1 MAELAYQIL
10 PTINQVEVGNYSVFY
25 REAGPAN
32 APTLLLL
39 HGFPSSSFLFRHMI
53 PLLALTYHVIAPDFP
68 GFGFTK
74 SPANFPHTFD
84 NIADV
89 MEGFLDALN
98 IQEFAEYII
107 DYGAPVG
114 LRLAVRRPHAVK
126 AIVSQNG
133 NAYLEGIGPGF
144 DAIRTYWA
152 SGSQSDRDALIPFFT
167 LNATE
172 GQYTTG
178 TKNPDTLE
186 PESWWLDYALM
197 NDQPGN
203 IDIQLDYFFDYQNNV
218 AQYPQYQKY
227 FRQSQV
233 PLLAVWGENDQF
245 FIPAG
250 AKAFKRDLQHAEIHL
265 IDAGHFALI
274 SNLKDILHFMLPF
287 LHKTLGSGAHHY

>member
-1 MAELAYQIL
+1 MSELAYQIL
-10 PTINQVEVGNYSVFY
+10 PTVNQVEVGNYSVFY
-25 REAGPAN
+25 REAGPLN

-53 PLLALTYHVIAPDFP
+53 PILALTYHVIAPDFP

-84 NIADV
+84 NIANV
-89 MEGFLDALN
+89 MEGFLDALD

-133 NAYLEGIGPGF
+133 NAYLDGLGPGF
-144 DAIRTYWA
+144 GAIRSYWA
-152 SGSQSDRDALIPFFT
+152 SGSQSDRDALLPFFT

-172 GQYTTG
+172 SQYTTG
-178 TKNPDTLE
+178 TKNPESLE

-197 NDQPGN
+197 NDQLGN
-203 IDIQLDYFFDYQNNV
+203 IDIQLDYLFDYQTNV
-218 AQYPQYQKY
+218 AQYPQYQQY
-227 FRQSQV
+227 LRQSQV
-233 PLLAVWGENDQF
+233 PLLAVWGKNDQF
-245 FIPAG
+245 FLPAG
-250 AKAFKRDLQHAEIHL
+250 AEAYKRDLPHAEIHL

-274 SNLKDILHFMLPF
+274 SNLRDIVHYMLPF
-287 LHKTLGSGAHHY
+287 LYKNLKSGKHH

>member
-10 PTINQVEVGNYSVFY
+10 PAVHTVEVGNYSVFY
-25 REAGPAN
+25 REAGPPD

-39 HGFPSSSFLFRHMI
+39 HGFPSSSFLFRHLI
-53 PLLALTYHVIAPDFP
+53 PALALTYHVVAPDFP

-74 SPANFPHTFD
+74 IPTQFPHTFD

-133 NAYLEGIGPGF
+133 NAYVEGLGPGF

-152 SGSQSDRDALIPFFT
+152 SGSQADRDALIPFFT
-167 LNATE
+167 LNATAS
-172 GQYTTG
+172 QYTTG
-178 TKNPDTLE
+178 TKLPQSLE

-203 IDIQLDYFFDYQNNV
+203 TDVQLDYFFDYRNNV
-218 AQYPQYQKY
+218 AQYPQYQEY

-250 AKAFKRDLQHAEIHL
+250 AMAYKRDLPHAEIHL
-265 IDAGHFALI
+265 IDAGHFALV
-274 SNLKDILHFMLPF
+274 SNAKDILHYMLPF
-287 LHKTLGSGAHHY
+287 LQRNLGKGQH

>member
-1 MAELAYQIL
+1 MSELAYQIL
-10 PTINQVEVGNYSVFY
+10 PTVNQVEVGNYSVFY
-25 REAGPAN
+25 REAGPLN

-53 PLLALTYHVIAPDFP
+53 PILALTYHVIAPDFP

-133 NAYLEGIGPGF
+133 NSYLDGLGPGF
-144 DAIRTYWA
+144 GAIRSYWA
-152 SGSQSDRDALIPFFT
+152 SGSQS
-167 LNATE
+167 
-172 GQYTTG
+172 
-178 TKNPDTLE
+178 
-186 PESWWLDYALM
+186 
-197 NDQPGN
+197 
-203 IDIQLDYFFDYQNNV
+203 
-218 AQYPQYQKY
+218 
-227 FRQSQV
+227 
-233 PLLAVWGENDQF
+233 
-245 FIPAG
+245 
-250 AKAFKRDLQHAEIHL
+250 
-265 IDAGHFALI
+265 
-274 SNLKDILHFMLPF
+274 
-287 LHKTLGSGAHHY
+287 

>member
-1 MAELAYQIL
+1 MSELAYQIL
-10 PTINQVEVGNYSVFY
+10 PTVSQIDVGNYSVFY
-25 REAGPAN
+25 REAGPPN

-53 PLLALTYHVIAPDFP
+53 PILALTYHVIAPDFP

-89 MEGFLDALN
+89 MEGFLDALK
-98 IQEFAEYII
+98 IQEFSEYII

-133 NAYLEGIGPGF
+133 NAYVEGLGPGF

-172 GQYTTG
+172 SQYTTG
-178 TKNPDTLE
+178 TKNPAALE

-197 NDQPGN
+197 NDQAGN
-203 IDIQLDYFFDYQNNV
+203 IDIQLDYLYDYRTNV
-218 AQYPQYQKY
+218 AQYPQWQQYL
-227 FRQSQV
+227 RQSQV

-245 FIPAG
+245 FIPPG
-250 AKAFKRDLQHAEIHL
+250 AQAFKRDLPHAEIHL

-274 SNLKDILHFMLPF
+274 SNLKDIVHYMLPF
-287 LHKTLGSGAHHY
+287 LYKHLNVKHH

>member
-10 PTINQVEVGNYSVFY
+10 PTIHQVEVGNYSVFY
-25 REAGPAN
+25 REAGPAD

-74 SPANFPHTFD
+74 SPATFPHTFD

-98 IQEFAEYII
+98 IHEFAEYII

-133 NAYLEGIGPGF
+133 NAYLEGLGPGF
-144 DAIRTYWA
+144 DALRTYWA
-152 SGSQSDRDALIPFFT
+152 SGSQADRDALIPFFT

-172 GQYTTG
+172 SQYTTG
-178 TKNPDTLE
+178 TKNPESLE

-203 IDIQLDYFFDYQNNV
+203 IDIQLDYFFDYRNNV

-250 AKAFKRDLQHAEIHL
+250 AKAYKRDLPHAEIHL

-274 SNLKDILHFMLPF
+274 SNLEDIAHFMLPF
-287 LHKTLGSGAHHY
+287 LHKTLGKGVHY